1 MAKTMKGKPGR
12 WQASMESDDLI
23 FAVCHRYFHQLGK
36 SAQAAEGEA
45 RTRGA
50 AAAVA
55 EWIQAEYSRPDITRE
70 KIYPLFWEACQRGFL
85 LLQAPWEET
94 LRQKLVTSYR
104 LERHPGEITVVNA
117 GGDSTAQHVTSTAA
131 DLILK
136 LIDKVWTEKKKK
148 FPDDPAAQA
157 VHLGMGA
164 GYAAMLVAKRL
175 SQKIRSGEEVPTL
188 VLHAIST
195 GGFLPQ
201 EPHKSPTTYFTF
213 FDRSMTS
220 IKYVALFSETVVDNA
235 DYEKLQKNPGIR
247 QSFERKGEIDII
259 VTSLAAADHEH
270 GLLVQYLSHLVEQEF
285 MEPNLLETM
294 RKAGWIGDVQFQPYS
309 KDGPLHNVC
318 PVRAVTLFELEE
330 LVELVKANNGKYV
343 VLVAGPCGECG
354 ATKKNALRPLIA
366 NDNLR
371 LWTHLVL
378 DARTARELLEEG
390 ELDGVARLKLHVD

>member
-1 MAKTMKGKPGR
+1 MTKTKAKTRR
-12 WQASMESDDLI
+12 WQASQEPDELI
-23 FAVCHRYFHQLGK
+23 FAVCDRYFHQLGLA
-36 SAQAAEGEA
+36 SQTTAGEE

-55 EWIQAEYSRPDITRE
+55 EWIQTEYHRPDITRE

-94 LRQKLVTSYR
+94 LKQKLTSYYR

-117 GGDSTAQHVTSTAA
+117 SGDSTAQHVTSTAA
-131 DLILK
+131 DQIVK
-136 LIDKVWTEKKKK
+136 LIDKVWIEKKKK
-148 FPDDPAAQA
+148 FPQDPAAQT

-175 SQKIRSGEEVPTL
+175 SQKIRAGEEVPTL

-213 FDRSMTS
+213 FDRSMTN

-235 DYEKLQKNPGIR
+235 DYDKLQKNPGIR

-270 GLLVQYLSHLVEQEF
+270 GLLVQYLSHLVEQGF

-309 KDGPLHNVC
+309 NDGPLKNAC

-330 LVELVKANNGKYV
+330 LVEMAKAKSGKYV

-354 ATKKNALRPLIA
+354 ATKKHALKPLIA
-366 NDNLR
+366 SDNLR

-378 DARTARELLEEG
+378 DARTARELLEEP
-390 ELDGVARLKLHVD
+390 

>member
-1 MAKTMKGKPGR
+1 MAKHTKSKTGR
-12 WQASMESDDLI
+12 WHASQESDELI
-23 FAVCHRYFHQLGK
+23 FAVCDRYFFQLGR
-36 SAQAAEGEA
+36 SSQTAEGEE

-50 AAAVA
+50 AASVA
-55 EWIQAEYSRPDITRE
+55 EWIQSEYHRPDITRE

-85 LLQAPWEET
+85 LLQAPWEKT
-94 LRQKLVTSYR
+94 LKQN
-104 LERHPGEITVVNA
+104 LEEKYHLGTHPGEITVANVN
-117 GGDSTAQHVTSTAA
+117 GETSAQHVTSTAA
-131 DLILK
+131 DLILN
-136 LIDKVWTEKKKK
+136 LIDKVWVEKKKK
-148 FPDDPAAQA
+148 YPKDPAAQA

-175 SQKIRSGEEVPTL
+175 SQKIRSGDAVPEL

-201 EPHKSPTTYFTF
+201 EPHKAPTTYFTF
-213 FDRSMTS
+213 FDRSMTN
-220 IKYVALFSETVVDNA
+220 IKYVALFSETVVDNE

-270 GLLVQYLSHLVEQEF
+270 GLLVQYLSHLVEQGF
-285 MEPNLLETM
+285 MEPDLLEKM
-294 RKAGWIGDVQFQPYS
+294 RSAGWIGDVQFQPYS
-309 KDGPLHNVC
+309 KEGPLKDVC

-330 LVELVKANNGKYV
+330 LVDMVNAKSGKYV

-354 ATKKNALRPLIA
+354 ATKKEALQPLIA
-366 NDNLR
+366 NEKLR

-378 DARTARELLEEG
+378 DARTARELLEE
-390 ELDGVARLKLHVD
+390 